1 MKNPFD
7 LILQGQHHNEVLHA
21 AAAASKFDIDNFAL
35 GVPDTAV
42 AIIGDYASKVCRA
55 SGVQS
60 DLMLGGLLELFAAVS
75 KEEAQP
81 EVMAELIDEIQVCR
95 TQAYRC
101 RAVWRH
107 FGKVLIDDAEIR
119 EKFASESLKLLADGQ
134 SCESARGQA
143 IELARG
149 GTKITIKLA
158 KELRSKHGEQQ
169 SRDDAKPN
177 TATPARPKNTSKIK
191 KLLSETVGDIWT
203 FTGRVVQ
210 IILEPTRT
218 ASHADRHAVIE
229 DLQAAIDRL
238 QQEIID
244 ETHPGSELT
253 HV

>member
-7 LILQGQHHNEVLHA
+7 LILQGRSHNEVLHA
-21 AAAASKFDIDNFAL
+21 AAAASKFDIDTFAQN
-35 GVPDTAV
+35 VSDDAV
-42 AIIGDYASKVCRA
+42 GTIGDYASKVCRI

-60 DLMLGGLLELFAAVS
+60 DLILGGLLELFAAAS
-75 KEEAQP
+75 KEETQP
-81 EVMAELIDEIQVCR
+81 EVMGELIEEIQVCR

-101 RAVWRH
+101 RAVWRE
-107 FGKVLIDDAEIR
+107 FGKVLIGEPKIR

-134 SCESARGQA
+134 SSDAARKEA

-149 GTKITIKLA
+149 GQKITIKRA
-158 KELRSKHGEQQ
+158 KELRAKHGVKQ
-169 SRDDAKPN
+169 DKPE
-177 TATPARPKNTSKIK
+177 ADREMLRPARSKPAAGIK
-191 KLLSETVGDIWT
+191 KLLSDKVGDIWT

-244 ETHPGSELT
+244 ESRPRSELS